1 MFKLFQVMKEEG
13 EDAVRRTIWIMC
25 AASLFVVAVA
35 FAAAAAAIAL
45 SQALPLWAA
54 IFVRAAGV
62 VVIAL
67 VCLAVADRDHHAAAA
82 PPAPAPTA
90 SPLNF
95 LNSGIIDSATQAMLL
110 ERVKKKPGSVLAI
123 AAAAGLAV
131 AALEAFEDR

>member
-1 MFKLFQVMKEEG
+1 MFRLFQVMKEEG

-25 AASLFVVAVA
+25 AASLLVIAVA
-35 FAAAAAAIAL
+35 FAAAASSIAL

-54 IFVRAAGV
+54 LLISAAGV
-62 VVIAL
+62 VVIGL
-67 VCLAVADRDHHAAAA
+67 VCLAIADRDHNVAPSAPAAA
-82 PPAPAPTA
+82 P

-95 LNSGIIDSATQAMLL
+95 LNSGLIDQATQAMLL
-110 ERVKKKPGSVLAI
+110 DRVRTKPASVLAI

>member
-25 AASLFVVAVA
+25 AASLFVIAVA
-35 FAAAAAAIAL
+35 FAAAAISVAL
-45 SQALPLWAA
+45 SQSLPLWAA
-54 IFVRAAGV
+54 LLISAGGV
-62 VVIAL
+62 VLIGL
-67 VCLAVADRDHHAAAA
+67 ICLSVADRDHGVT
-82 PPAPAPTA
+82 PPAQAATP

-95 LNSGIIDSATQAMLL
+95 LSSGIIDQATQTMLL
-110 ERVKKKPGSVLAI
+110 ERVKKKPASVLAI